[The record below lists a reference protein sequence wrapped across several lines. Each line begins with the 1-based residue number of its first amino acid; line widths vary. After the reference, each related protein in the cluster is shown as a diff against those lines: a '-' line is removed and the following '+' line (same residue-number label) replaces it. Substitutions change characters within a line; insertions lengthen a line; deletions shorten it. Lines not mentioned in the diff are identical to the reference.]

1 MNRFF
6 VAALGLLF
14 VILPCR
20 ADDSSLLDPL
30 IEVLAISEEAQFQLD
45 ILKGISAALKGQR
58 DMPEPEG
65 WPALANRLAKSPNTE
80 VAELAL
86 ALSLKFGSQ
95 AALDVL
101 RSQLEDVSLGLA
113 KRERALE
120 ALVEAKDAKLTS
132 VLLGLLDD
140 SALQRA
146 ALRGL
151 AAFEDPKTSGAI
163 LARFS
168 KMKPEAKR
176 DALATLASRRTYA
189 AALMVAV
196 ENKTIS
202 AKALPADVIRQLRAH
217 GDTAL
222 NQKIDQLWGVSRST
236 PETKLKEIEK
246 YKRIAELRTSEPNNL
261 SKGRALFN
269 RVCVQCHKLYGEGGE
284 IGPDITGSDRRN
296 LEYIISNI
304 IDPNAEIPNDYRTTI
319 VRLKD
324 DRVLVGVIRSREG
337 KSITVAT
344 PGEVVSVAKQDVASV
359 EPQNFSMMPEG
370 LVLTFTDQ
378 ELRDLVAYLRGEGQ
392 VPLP

>member
-1 MNRFF
+1 MNQFF

-20 ADDSSLLDPL
+20 ANDSSSLDPL
-30 IEVLAISEEAQFQLD
+30 VEVLAISEEAQFQLD
-45 ILKGISAALKGQR
+45 ILKGISAAMKGQR
-58 DMPEPEG
+58 DLPEPEG
-65 WPALANRLAKSPNTE
+65 WPALSKRLAKSSNTE

-101 RSQLEDVSLGLA
+101 RSQLEDASLGLA

-120 ALVEAKDAKLTS
+120 ALVEAKVAKLPG

-140 SALQRA
+140 GALQRA

-151 AAFEDPKTSGAI
+151 AAFEASKTSGAI
-163 LARFS
+163 LARLS
-168 KMKPEAKR
+168 KMNPEAKR
-176 DALATLASRRTYA
+176 DALATLAARRTYA

-196 ENKTIS
+196 ENKTVP

-217 GDTAL
+217 GDTTL
-222 NQKIDQLWGVSRST
+222 NQKIDRLWGVSRST
-236 PETKLKEIEK
+236 PEAKLKEIEK

-284 IGPDITGSDRRN
+284 IGPDITGANRKN

-344 PGEVVSVAKQDVASV
+344 PGEVVSVATQDVASV

-378 ELRDLVAYLRGEGQ
+378 ELRDLVSYLRGEGQ
-392 VPLP
+392 APLP